1 MWVEAPRFVGRRP
14 KSLESKTEMFGKFAK
29 SHYSLDMSHDY
40 AFGPFILERGRLL
53 RKGQPVAVSSRGLQL
68 LEALLSSPGRVLTKT
83 ELMRAAWG
91 DTAVEESNLSVQ
103 IAALRKQL
111 GPTGDG
117 GDWITTIPRVG
128 YRFVGLPA
136 QASAEGIAGT
146 NSPPIEREH
155 RPSIVVLPFANLSGE
170 KEQEYLADGITEDII
185 TALTRF
191 RWFFVIARNS
201 SFAYKGKSPNA
212 KQLSQELGVR
222 YLLEGSVRKSSQ
234 HIRISAQLVDATS
247 GNHIWAE
254 RYDLELTEL
263 FAIQDA
269 IAERVAGAIEPE
281 LLRTEGAQAV
291 ARHTGNMTAWDLV
304 RRGTWHFHQVTREN
318 HLKARELF
326 RQACRLDP
334 ELPEAHL
341 WLGRVSAGLV
351 AYGWSDN
358 PIADLQEGMEAALR
372 AVQLDERNP
381 YSHYALAM
389 VSVYSDRFEQSI
401 GAARKAIEISPL
413 LALGHLVLGMALLF
427 SGHATEAIA
436 PLEYGLGLSPYD
448 PQNFVWF
455 NVLAMARLFS
465 GRAEAALEAAGRA
478 LQVRPNWWTSLE
490 VLVCCYAA
498 LGKLD
503 EARRCAQQM
512 DSVTRQPDDVLAPLK
527 THNPGWADEINN
539 ALQKALGRC

>member
-1 MWVEAPRFVGRRP
+1 
-14 KSLESKTEMFGKFAK
+14 
-29 SHYSLDMSHDY
+29 MSHDF
-40 AFGPFILERGRLL
+40 AFGPFILDMQRGKLIRE
-53 RKGQPVAVSSRGLQL
+53 GQPIGVSSKGLRL
-68 LEALLSSPGRVLTKT
+68 LEALLGSPGRVLTKT

-91 DTAVEESNLSVQ
+91 DTAIEESNLSVQ

-117 GDWITTIPRVG
+117 GNWITTIPRVG
-128 YRFVGLPA
+128 YRFALPA
-136 QASAEGIAGT
+136 QVTTEGIANAG
-146 NSPPIEREH
+146 SPPIEREH

-170 KEQEYLADGITEDII
+170 KEHEYLADGITEDII

-191 RWFFVIARNS
+191 RWFFVIGRNS
-201 SFAYKGKSPNA
+201 SFAYKGKSLDA

-222 YLLEGSVRKSSQ
+222 YLLEGSLRKSGQ

-281 LLRTEGAQAV
+281 LLRTEGAHAVV

-318 HLKARELF
+318 HPKARELF
-326 RQACRLDP
+326 RQACSLDP

-358 PIADLQEGMEAALR
+358 PIADLQEGVEAALK

-413 LALGHLVLGMALLF
+413 LALGHLVLGMGLLF
-427 SGHATEAIA
+427 SGRATEAIA
-436 PLEYGLGLSPYD
+436 SLEYGLRLSPYD

-455 NVLAMARLFS
+455 NLLALARLFS
-465 GRAEAALEAAGRA
+465 GRAEAALEAAARA

-498 LGKLD
+498 LGKWD
-503 EARRCAQQM
+503 EARRCTQQM
-512 DSVTRQPDDVLAPLK
+512 DCVTRQSGAVLAPLK
-527 THNPGWADEINN
+527 SHNPRWADEMNN
-539 ALQKALGRC
+539 ALQKACG

>member
-1 MWVEAPRFVGRRP
+1 MFRKIT
-14 KSLESKTEMFGKFAK
+14 KSY
-29 SHYSLDMSHDY
+29 YSSGMPHDY
-40 AFGPFILERGRLL
+40 AFGPFILDRGRLL
-53 RKGQPVAVSSRGLQL
+53 RRGRPVAVSSKGLHL
-68 LEALLSSPGRVLTKT
+68 LEALLGSPGRVLTKT
-83 ELMRAAWG
+83 ELMRAGWG

-111 GPTGDG
+111 GPTSDG

-136 QASAEGIAGT
+136 QAATEAIAET
-146 NSPPIEREH
+146 SSPPIEREH
-155 RPSIVVLPFANLSGE
+155 RPSIAVLPFANLSGE
-170 KEQEYLADGITEDII
+170 KQQEYLADGITEDII

-191 RWFFVIARNS
+191 RWFFVVARNS
-201 SFAYKGKSPNA
+201 SFAYKGKSPDA

-222 YLLEGSVRKSSQ
+222 YLLEGSLRKSGQ
-234 HIRISAQLVDATS
+234 RVRISAQLVDATS

-269 IAERVAGAIEPE
+269 IAERVTGAIEPE
-281 LLRTEGAQAV
+281 LLRSEGAQAV

-318 HLKARELF
+318 HSKARELF

-351 AYGWSDN
+351 AYGWSDDST
-358 PIADLQEGMEAALR
+358 ADLQEGVEAALQ

-389 VSVYSDRFEQSI
+389 VSAYSDRFDQSI

-427 SGHATEAIA
+427 SGRATEAIA
-436 PLEYGLGLSPYD
+436 PLEYGLRLSPYD
-448 PQNFVWF
+448 PQNFAWF
-455 NVLAMARLFS
+455 NVLALARLFS
-465 GRAEAALEAAGRA
+465 GRAEAALEAAARA

-490 VLVCCYAA
+490 VLVCCYVA
-498 LGKLD
+498 LGKRD
-503 EARRCAQQM
+503 VARRCTQQM
-512 DSVTRQPDDVLAPLK
+512 DGITRQPDDILAPLK
-527 THNPGWADEINN
+527 THNPDWADEMNN
-539 ALQKALGRC
+539 ALQKAWG